1 MKKALLFIAG
11 LLIVGTSANA
21 QDKEALKAEKA
32 AIKEAQSILKKAK
45 QTYELSIPNP
55 QVGRKETDF
64 AKLDGAV
71 DLINQAIANKYTK
84 DDMLTYEVASNITQQ
99 YYTRYENE
107 AKADETIKPKF
118 IETASNL
125 ITYCIKYDSLMN
137 LAPKMKPEEKK
148 INHVKFQNMAA
159 NPAIQLLTASQNYSN
174 SDNQEDLKLGAK
186 YSEQFLYAMEK
197 SNLFSDF
204 QNASLEDW
212 KTYAKAFRAQSF
224 YSLQGTPEDKI
235 VEVYTALM
243 NTRYKAIA
251 FQSLSNYYRE
261 KDQAKQNQYLQM
273 GIDAL
278 KGDAEN
284 KDLRC
289 NFAIILL
296 QNQFQAKQYDAFRKT
311 AQLMK
316 DEMADNENTINAYLM
331 EGQLLFEEQKYDEA
345 EAVFLGAKNV
355 FPDEPKCLLMAARCA
370 WMKAQSN
377 GSKKPDMDHAI
388 ELFKQLEAENPSD
401 PELWGESLY
410 ILYNNTNQ
418 PKLAATYKKYY
429 KG

>member
-1 MKKALLFIAG
+1 M
-11 LLIVGTSANA
+11 VGASASA

-32 AIKEAQSILKKAK
+32 AIKEAQSLVKKAK
-45 QTYELSIPNP
+45 QTYELSIPNLT
-55 QVGRKETDF
+55 VGRKETDF

-107 AKADETIKPKF
+107 AKADETVRPKYVEEASKL
-118 IETASNL
+118 IE
-125 ITYCIKYDSLMN
+125 YCIKYDSLMDI
-137 LAPKMKPEEKK
+137 APKMKPEEKK
-148 INHVKFQNMAA
+148 INHVKYQNLAA

-174 SDNQEDLKLGAK
+174 SDKQDELKLGAK

-197 SNLFSDF
+197 SHLFSDF
-204 QNASLEDW
+204 QNASLDDW

-224 YSLQGTPEDKI
+224 YSIKGTSEEKI
-235 VEVYTALM
+235 VEVYTDLM

-251 FQSLSNYYRE
+251 YQSLSNYYRE
-261 KDQAKQNQYLQM
+261 KDPAKQNIYLQK
-273 GIDAL
+273 GVDDL

-284 KDLRC
+284 KDLRA
-289 NFAIILL
+289 NFAVILM
-296 QNQFQAKQYDAFRKT
+296 QNYFQAKKYDEFQKVANLIKS
-311 AQLMK
+311 
-316 DEMADNENTINAYLM
+316 EMSDNENAINAYLM
-331 EGQLLFEEQKYDEA
+331 EGQMLFENQKYDEA
-345 EAVFLGAKNV
+345 EGVFMAAKAS

-388 ELFKQLEAENPSD
+388 SLFKQLESENPSD
-401 PELWGESLY
+401 SELWGESLY

-418 PKLAATYKKYY
+418 PKLAAPYKKYY